1 MPLSLF
7 PFLHPSHFLTLPHS
21 QVTKY
26 MSLFDV
32 GSDPVLVELKLTF
45 LHDLIDCEYY
55 VDLCAPRPIE
65 AAKFADGD
73 TEIMDGIK

>member
-1 MPLSLF
+1 
-7 PFLHPSHFLTLPHS
+7 
-21 QVTKY
+21 

-45 LHDLIDCEYY
+45 LHDLIDGEYY